1 MSIVKITNLPALTTI
16 ASNTSNTLFLGVDLA
31 TSTTGKFTATT
42 LAQQLYANNYLRVGD
57 YGDVYPNSVAT
68 MAGYS
73 NNYVQT
79 ILENTSN
86 TGTSDIV
93 VFGSID
99 DFLLTSMTSQ
109 AGSLSFINEGSTKRK
124 EILGKFLDLEHFDK
138 KFKLAKDESAYVKAN
153 LKRLENK
160 NFDDEIKTI
169 KESIEQNQKTVK
181 ETETAIEQTKSSIS
195 ELTKE
200 TQLTS

>member
-99 DFLLTSMTSQ
+99 DVC
-109 AGSLSFINEGSTKRK
+109 LSWFNLYNKTTITITR
-124 EILGKFLDLEHFDK
+124 I
-138 KFKLAKDESAYVKAN
+138 AKNNTCIY
-153 LKRLENK
+153 
-160 NFDDEIKTI
+160 
-169 KESIEQNQKTVK
+169 
-181 ETETAIEQTKSSIS
+181 IS
-195 ELTKE
+195 E
-200 TQLTS
+200 